1 MSNMLK
7 ATKLDFSLVRP
18 YFKVI
23 GFTMLLPIAF
33 AAINRS
39 ILTGVSFAMCFIAMT
54 TGYTFS
60 ITEKNSMERLYGILP
75 VKKSEMVIGRYLFV
89 LALGA
94 LALVVSLITQP
105 IVLRVIGETVEKV
118 DIISAAIGGLF
129 LFALYTVFQIPG
141 YYKFGSIKG
150 RVFMYIPVAGFLA
163 TLFLLPKIP
172 MDNSIITTLSNSPVL
187 LIVLVIVLVAVMY
200 AVSILFSI
208 RIMKNKEM

>member
-1 MSNMLK
+1 MSNILK
-7 ATKLDFSLVRP
+7 ATKLDFSLVKP
-18 YFKVI
+18 YVKVI

-60 ITEKNSMERLYGILP
+60 VTEKNSMERLYCILP
-75 VKKSEMVIGRYLFV
+75 VKKSEMVMGRYLFV
-89 LALGA
+89 VVLGVIA
-94 LALVVSLITQP
+94 LAVSLITQP
-105 IVLRVIGETVEKV
+105 IVLRALGETVDPF

-150 RVFMYIPVAGFLA
+150 RVFMYIPVAGF
-163 TLFLLPKIP
+163 
-172 MDNSIITTLSNSPVL
+172 
-187 LIVLVIVLVAVMY
+187 
-200 AVSILFSI
+200 
-208 RIMKNKEM
+208 